1 MEKCVRAGTIV
12 SAGAIMSASVG
23 AIVSADD
30 SGADAG
36 VTVSGSAGAEAVL
49 VAGAERWRG
58 R

>member
-1 MEKCVRAGTIV
+1 
-12 SAGAIMSASVG
+12 MSASVG